1 MNTCWVKAEAE
12 MLSRAFPR
20 TFYLLPREAEGRE
33 EESNL
38 PQHLLSA
45 PHTAPISFSSAPGR

>member
-12 MLSRAFPR
+12 MLSRTLPR

-38 PQHLLSA
+38 PQRLLSA
-45 PHTAPISFSSAPGR
+45 PHTASTSFSSAPGR